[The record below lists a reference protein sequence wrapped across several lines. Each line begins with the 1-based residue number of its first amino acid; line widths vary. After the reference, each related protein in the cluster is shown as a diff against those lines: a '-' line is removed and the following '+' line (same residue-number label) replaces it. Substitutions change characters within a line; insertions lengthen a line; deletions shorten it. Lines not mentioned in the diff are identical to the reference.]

1 MISAASGT
9 QGQRFS
15 QPVDG
20 PTTLVDLPGPVRS
33 VSSQNPNRKK
43 VLFVTSELAD
53 LVKTGG
59 LGDVSAALPRAM
71 AHLHDVRVLIPG
83 YRQVLDSDNPIHII
97 GELGGHAALPPCK
110 IGRMDLKDGL
120 VIYVLICPELYER
133 EGTPY
138 GANNGRDW
146 PDNHIRFARLGLA
159 SRPGAGLHALA
170 GFAHPHA
177 VYHP

>member
-1 MISAASGT
+1 
-9 QGQRFS
+9 
-15 QPVDG
+15 P
-20 PTTLVDLPGPVRS
+20 
-33 VSSQNPNRKK
+33 NPNRKR
-43 VLFVTSELAD
+43 VLFVTSEIAD

-83 YRQVLDSDNPIHII
+83 YPQVLHSENPIHII
-97 GELGGHAALPPCK
+97 GELGGHAALPACK
-110 IGRMDLKDGL
+110 IGRMDMPDGL
-120 VIYVLICPELYER
+120 VIYVLICQELYER

-159 SRPGAGLHALA
+159 AADIAANLAQIHWCPDLVHA
-170 GFAHPHA
+170 HD
-177 VYHP
+177 